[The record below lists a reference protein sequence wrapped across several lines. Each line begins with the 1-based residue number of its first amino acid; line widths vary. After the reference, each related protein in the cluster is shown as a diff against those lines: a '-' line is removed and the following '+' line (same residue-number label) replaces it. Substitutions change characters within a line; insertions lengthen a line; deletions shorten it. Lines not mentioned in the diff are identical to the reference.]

1 MKKMPSALLLIG
13 AIILLAASLRAPIV
27 AVGPLVADIQQDL
40 AVSSTMMGLIGT
52 LPVLTFAVC
61 SPFAASLG
69 KRFGMEEVLI
79 AALLLL
85 LAGMFIRTGGDS
97 VWMLLGG
104 TIVLSAGIAM
114 GNVLLSGMVKRSL
127 PQHVG
132 RVTSLYSMTMSL
144 TAGLFAAA
152 AVPLAAFF
160 GSWRTALN
168 VWMVFTAAALA
179 VWLVMRWRSGH
190 IPTPV
195 TAQGRAA
202 VQVWRSGLAWAISLM
217 MGLQSLLYYTFSAWL
232 PEILA
237 AKGVQAAEAG
247 VYVML
252 FQVAA
257 VPAVLGV
264 TALAVR
270 MKRHE
275 GLISAVI
282 GLSVVSLCA
291 IGWWPSALWLWV
303 TLVGVSVS
311 GTFTLSLLLFVWRTE
326 SAGEAAALAGMAQTV
341 GYLVAAAGPLGAG
354 WLFERTGS
362 WQWPLAALIL
372 LMVMQGVCG
381 WYCARPLTLREA
393 HEAALAKKGFK
404 HG

>member
-1 MKKMPSALLLIG
+1 
-13 AIILLAASLRAPIV
+13 
-27 AVGPLVADIQQDL
+27 
-40 AVSSTMMGLIGT
+40 
-52 LPVLTFAVC
+52 
-61 SPFAASLG
+61 
-69 KRFGMEEVLI
+69 MEEVLI

-152 AVPLAAFF
+152 VVPLAAFF

-341 GYLVAAAGPLGAG
+341 GYLLAACGPPLMGKMHDAS
-354 WLFERTGS
+354 GS
-362 WQWPLAALIL
+362 WHISLFC
-372 LMVMQGVCG
+372 V
-381 WYCARPLTLREA
+381 
-393 HEAALAKKGFK
+393 AALALVMAVFGGFA
-404 HG
+404 GRNREINGG